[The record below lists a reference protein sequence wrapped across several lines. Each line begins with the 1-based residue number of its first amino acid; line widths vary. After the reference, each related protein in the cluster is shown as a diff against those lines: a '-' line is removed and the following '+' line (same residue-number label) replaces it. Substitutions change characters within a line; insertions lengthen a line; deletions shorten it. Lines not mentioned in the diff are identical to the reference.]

1 MALRAK
7 PIYLYLTAVPDRL
20 TELVAAECA
29 MLTGSAPNMHGMA
42 ISEQCVDVRRGA
54 YLKSCS
60 ELLFEASSVSE
71 LCADIRSAGLHA
83 DEFRVSVVK
92 KPRGLKVNSMELAR
106 DIGGAIGGRANLS
119 EPRVTFLAV
128 VTAEQIWFG
137 RCLSTSDNMWLAHDR
152 RPYVT
157 SSSLPSRLA
166 RVLVNLMAGPGDRL
180 LDPCC
185 GTGTIVMS
193 AAHSGIWS
201 FGSDNNP
208 RMVGATVKN
217 LQHFGLTADVALGD
231 ARQISGQFD
240 AVATDLPY
248 GINLSKDKSQDAE
261 ILANLR
267 TCAPKAAFIDLR
279 DLTHPLNDLGYQIE
293 TVIPVPKLSIVRRI
307 FIASV
312 IDCQ

>member
-1 MALRAK
+1 MALGAK
-7 PIYLYLTAVPDRL
+7 RTYLYLTATPDRL
-20 TELVAAECA
+20 TELVTAECTT
-29 MLTGSAPNMHGMA
+29 LTGSAPNMHGLA
-42 ISEQCVDVRRGA
+42 ISEQRVDMRRGA

-60 ELLFEASSVSE
+60 ELLFEASSLTE

-92 KPRGLKVNSMELAR
+92 KPRSLKVNSMELAR

-119 EPRVTFLAV
+119 EPEVTFLAV

-137 RCLSTSDNMWLAHDR
+137 RCLSESDNMWLAHDQ

-166 RVLVNLMAGPGDRL
+166 RVLVNLMASPGDRL

-193 AAHSGIWS
+193 AAHSGIRAV
-201 FGSDNNP
+201 GYDNNP
-208 RMVGATVKN
+208 RMVGATTKN
-217 LQHFGLTADVALGD
+217 LQHFGLAADVALGD
-231 ARQISGQFD
+231 ARQVNGQFD
-240 AVATDLPY
+240 AIATDLPY
-248 GINLSKDKSQDAE
+248 GINLNKDKSQDIE

-267 TCAPKAAFIDLR
+267 LCAPKVAFIDLR

-307 FIASV
+307 FIASA
-312 IDCQ
+312 IEG

>member
-1 MALRAK
+1 MALQAK
-7 PIYLYLTAVPDRL
+7 PTYLYLTAIPEGL
-20 TELVAAECA
+20 TELVTAECIT
-29 MLTGSAPNMHGMA
+29 LTGAAPNMHG
-42 ISEQCVDVRRGA
+42 ITTSEQCVDVRRSA

-60 ELLFEASSVSE
+60 EILFETSSLTE
-71 LCADIRSAGLHA
+71 LCADLRSTDLHA

-92 KPRGLKVNSMELAR
+92 KPRSLKVNSMELAR
-106 DIGGAIGGRANLS
+106 DIGSAIGGRANLS
-119 EPRVTFLAV
+119 QPQVTFLTV
-128 VTAEQIWFG
+128 ITAEQIWFG
-137 RCLSTSDNMWLAHDR
+137 RLLSESDNVWLAHDQ

-166 RVLVNLMAGPGDRL
+166 RVLVNLMARPGDRL

-193 AAHSGIWS
+193 AAHSGIRAV
-201 FGSDNNP
+201 GYDNNP
-208 RMVGATVKN
+208 RMIGATTKN

-248 GINLSKDKSQDAE
+248 GINLNKDKSQDME

-267 TCAPKAAFIDLR
+267 MCAPKAAFIDLR
-279 DLTHPLNDLGYQIE
+279 DLKNPLNDLGYQIE
-293 TVIPVPKLSIVRRI
+293 AVIPVPKLSIVRRI
-307 FIASV
+307 FIASALEA
-312 IDCQ
+312 

>member
-1 MALRAK
+1 MALQAK
-7 PIYLYLTAVPDRL
+7 PTYLYLTAIPEGL
-20 TELVAAECA
+20 TALVTAECIT
-29 MLTGSAPNMHGMA
+29 LTGAAPNMHGIT
-42 ISEQCVDVRRGA
+42 ISEQCGDVRRSA

-60 ELLFEASSVSE
+60 EILFETSSLTE
-71 LCADIRSAGLHA
+71 LCADLRSADLHA

-92 KPRGLKVNSMELAR
+92 KPRSLEVNSMELAR
-106 DIGGAIGGRANLS
+106 DIGSAIGGRANLS
-119 EPRVTFLAV
+119 QPQVTFLAV

-137 RCLSTSDNMWLAHDR
+137 RLLSESDNVWLAHDQ

-166 RVLVNLMAGPGDRL
+166 RVLVNLMARPGDRL

-193 AAHSGIWS
+193 AAHSGIQAV
-201 FGSDNNP
+201 GYDNNP
-208 RMVGATVKN
+208 RMVGATTKN

-231 ARQISGQFD
+231 ARQVSGQFD

-248 GINLSKDKSQDAE
+248 GINLNKDKSQDIE

-279 DLTHPLNDLGYQIE
+279 DLTNPLNDLGYQIE
-293 TVIPVPKLSIVRRI
+293 AVIPVPKLSIVRRI

-312 IDCQ
+312 IEA